1 MIRNYRIVTVRK
13 HEVKGDASV
22 SYMFCHWEDRT
33 LPYSIMEYLFSY
45 FTDENKAQLGSEVI
59 EPLDDGL
66 EFELLTDR
74 VGFCS
79 KCTLSLLPQISRIQ
93 EVSKDIKSLGR
104 QH

>member
-1 MIRNYRIVTVRK
+1 
-13 HEVKGDASV
+13 
-22 SYMFCHWEDRT
+22 
-33 LPYSIMEYLFSY
+33 MESLFSY